1 MAETN
6 VCSTLTP
13 HRSDRNNVRL
23 NFREF
28 FASLPITGRFVKS
41 ELIPIPTVYAWVVRH
56 RRLGLYWRD
65 PYQRLTNAGDPRSDW
80 GRYEQAYK
88 FVSEHQASCL
98 IAEYQI
104 PGELVRLV
112 IREGNC

>member
-1 MAETN
+1 MVETN
-6 VCSTLTP
+6 VYLTSTP
-13 HRSDRNNVRL
+13 YQSDRSNVRL

-28 FASLPITGRFVKS
+28 FASLPITGRLVKS

-80 GRYEQAYK
+80 GRYEQAYR

-98 IAEYQI
+98 IAEYQV